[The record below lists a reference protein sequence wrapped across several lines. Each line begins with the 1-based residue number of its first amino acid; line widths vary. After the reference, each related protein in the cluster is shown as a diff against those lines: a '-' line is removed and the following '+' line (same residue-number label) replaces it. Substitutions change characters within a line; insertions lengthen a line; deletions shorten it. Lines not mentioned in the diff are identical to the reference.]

1 MENDLKTG
9 NPQSRSRQE
18 HSGAEKRTIQRP
30 SAQNPNERNYP
41 STASLPIVYRLLLR
55 SLRFLLNKGLE
66 YKLFLVMKHVYTNS

>member
-41 STASLPIVYRLLLR
+41 STASLPIVYRL
-55 SLRFLLNKGLE
+55 F
-66 YKLFLVMKHVYTNS
+66 